1 MVVLPKPIR
10 MATNRHGYVE
20 VDLSRVA
27 KLQKIAF
34 WLVYWNTSNIATVVG
49 GAAEE
54 NWHAYNIQR
63 RANQF
68 HPSSVL
74 IWLGYRFE

>member
-1 MVVLPKPIR
+1 MDKWRHSVLS
-10 MATNRHGYVE
+10 MVE

-34 WLVYWNTSNIATVVG
+34 WTVYWKTSNIATVVG

-54 NWHAYNIQR
+54 NQRAYIQHTEESKS
-63 RANQF
+63 F
-68 HPSSVL
+68 PSQQRLDTAWVPL
-74 IWLGYRFE
+74 

>member
-1 MVVLPKPIR
+1 M
-10 MATNRHGYVE
+10 VE

-34 WLVYWNTSNIATVVG
+34 WTVYWRISDIATVVG

-54 NWHAYNIQR
+54 NQRAYSTRR
-63 RANQF
+63 RANRF
-68 HPSSVL
+68 HPSSVW
-74 IWLGYRFE
+74 IRLGYRFE